1 MNSRKLAIEK
11 IVKYVL
17 LSLYVFVLYILQ
29 GIPGFLSVFGIKP
42 VLLIPF
48 CINLAMLED
57 EQYTIIVYV
66 IAGMLFELSAG
77 RVIGFYTIPIII
89 ACTICS
95 IVVKFFFKANYRN
108 TIALSFISTFVILL
122 IDFFFGYM
130 LSGYKG
136 LLAIFI
142 KGVLLSSAYSVV
154 FSIIH
159 YKIIQAIQ
167 NKFKRFNAR

>member
-136 LLAIFI
+136 LLSIFI